1 MIQIRAGMPSASYQQ
16 HLKDQN
22 ATLLFDLVRRRA
34 PISRAELTKASG
46 LSAATVTVLV
56 DELLQ
61 GGWLV
66 ELGAV
71 GSTARGR
78 RHEAGFRQAQARRSS
93 HSCAH
98 SLLRWGLRRSS
109 CSESTSCIRA

>member
-46 LSAATVTVLV
+46 LSAA
-56 DELLQ
+56 
-61 GGWLV
+61 GGGDFYY
-66 ELGAV
+66 EDDAV
-71 GSTARGR
+71 K
-78 RHEAGFRQAQARRSS
+78 
-93 HSCAH
+93 
-98 SLLRWGLRRSS
+98 L
-109 CSESTSCIRA
+109 

>member
-22 ATLLFDLVRRRA
+22 ATLLFDLVRRRS

-71 GSTARGR
+71 GVRRVAGGRSTLRSMLHGARSQHLKSSLTAR
-78 RHEAGFRQAQARRSS
+78 S
-93 HSCAH
+93 
-98 SLLRWGLRRSS
+98 
-109 CSESTSCIRA
+109 

>member
-46 LSAATVTVLV
+46 LSAGPQVGEAVPDQIFSDRV
-56 DELLQ
+56 
-61 GGWLV
+61 GWSMSCCRAAGWWNWAQLEV
-66 ELGAV
+66 PRVAGDRSTLRSMLRGAR
-71 GSTARGR
+71 SQRLKFSLTAR
-78 RHEAGFRQAQARRSS
+78 F
-93 HSCAH
+93 
-98 SLLRWGLRRSS
+98 
-109 CSESTSCIRA
+109 

>member
-56 DELLQ
+56 DELMQ

-66 ELGAV
+66 PRVAGDRSTLRSMLRGAR
-71 GSTARGR
+71 SQRLKFSLTAR
-78 RHEAGFRQAQARRSS
+78 S
-93 HSCAH
+93 
-98 SLLRWGLRRSS
+98 
-109 CSESTSCIRA
+109 